1 MLFLFCKFDWYFNK
15 VIKFYSSQYKYYMK
29 NRQQRFKFFVL
40 HKKTIVL
47 FLVFV
52 ICVSCF
58 AFLPSALASSPRGLM
73 TIVID
78 AGHGGIDPGCEGIQ
92 EGSNERELNL
102 AYSNC
107 LKKYLELYY
116 DVNVVMTR
124 TTTNGLYS
132 SFAKNK
138 KKDDMQKRKEIIQNS
153 NADLVISIHMNAYPL
168 TSVRGAQVYYNPE
181 CDISKNL
188 ATSIQNCFKVD
199 LPYAKSSPGIG
210 DYFILNCTNT
220 PAVII
225 ECGFLSNSEEETLL
239 LSSDY
244 REKVCYSILCG
255 IIKYLN

>member
-1 MLFLFCKFDWYFNK
+1 
-15 VIKFYSSQYKYYMK
+15 
-29 NRQQRFKFFVL
+29 
-40 HKKTIVL
+40 
-47 FLVFV
+47 
-52 ICVSCF
+52 
-58 AFLPSALASSPRGLM
+58 M

-78 AGHGGIDPGCEGIQ
+78 AGHGGIDPGCEGKQ

-102 AYSNC
+102 VYSNC